1 MSSYIFI
8 LFYLFPVFIEERK
21 GKSILM
27 VQTQQ
32 RRMGLKL
39 LERICQ
45 ALRRRKERQR
55 SGQTKLVNDTSFYVD
70 AGCYFIERSDVIYGY
85 SHSAAVVK
93 RTPIPAPPPSR
104 GHKLS
109 GNLNY
114 IDDETGRVRRNAIF
128 ELCEEEREG
137 LTMVLKCYIQQRNL
151 KEFGML

>member
-1 MSSYIFI
+1 
-8 LFYLFPVFIEERK
+8 
-21 GKSILM
+21 M
-27 VQTQQ
+27 VHYQQ
-32 RRMGLKL
+32 QQQQQHHHHHHRMGLKL

-55 SGQTKLVNDTSFYVD
+55 SGQIKLVNDTSFYVD

-85 SHSAAVVK
+85 NHSAAVVK
-93 RTPIPAPPPSR
+93 RTPIAAPAPPSSR
-104 GHKLS
+104 VPTGHKLS

-114 IDDETGRVRRNAIF
+114 IDETGRLRRNAIF
-128 ELCEEEREG
+128 ELSEEEREG

>member
-1 MSSYIFI
+1 
-8 LFYLFPVFIEERK
+8 
-21 GKSILM
+21 M
-27 VQTQQ
+27 VHIYQQ

-39 LERICQ
+39 LERIYQ

-55 SGQTKLVNDTSFYVD
+55 NGQTKLVNDTSFYVD
-70 AGCYFIERSDVIYGY
+70 AGCYFIERSDTIYGY

-93 RTPIPAPPPSR
+93 RTPIAAPPPSR

-109 GNLNY
+109 ANLKNY
-114 IDDETGRVRRNAIF
+114 IDDDSGRVRRNAVYEI
-128 ELCEEEREG
+128 CEEEREG